1 MNQVAIR
8 EDDKKLVSILQS
20 SLFPNSKSQSVAMV
34 LDYCRAAGLDPMQK
48 PVHIVPMWD
57 SLSGEM
63 KDVIM
68 PGIGLYRVQAARAGC
83 CGISEPEFGPDV
95 TEEFPEEQGKKGKLP
110 ALTLTYP
117 SWCKVTVKRM
127 VNGVL
132 SEFTAIERWKENY
145 ATASKFSQQPNAMWQ
160 KRPYAQLAKCAEA
173 QALRKG
179 FPEIG
184 SQPTAEEM
192 EGKVIDMGTVHGLGS
207 ISATDGAIGRVES
220 QDRKLEI
227 TELSKVIQQLF
238 DDGNEWGAFEE
249 YVSFRDGADA
259 DEQTAMWKLLDAP
272 CRKSIKTQ
280 GEKEKQ
286 SEIITANSASV

>member
-1 MNQVAIR
+1 MNQVAIKD
-8 EDDKKLVSILQS
+8 DDKNLVKILQS
-20 SLFPNSKSQSVAMV
+20 SLYPNSKSQSVAMV
-34 LDYCRAAGLDPMQK
+34 LDYCRATGLDPMQK

-95 TEEFPEEQGKKGKLP
+95 TEEFAEEQGKKGKLP
-110 ALTLTYP
+110 AITLTYP
-117 SWCKVTVKRM
+117 AWCKVTVKRM
-127 VNGVL
+127 VNGVM
-132 SEFTAIERWKENY
+132 SEFTAVERWKENY

-192 EGKVIDMGTVHGLGS
+192 EGKIIDMGMVQGMGS
-207 ISATDGAIGRVES
+207 ISATDGAIGRVENP
-220 QDRKLEI
+220 DRKIEI
-227 TELSKVIQQLF
+227 NEIGKVIQQLF
-238 DDGNEWGAFEE
+238 DDGNEYGAFEE
-249 YVSFRDGADA
+249 YVSFRDTADA
-259 DEQTAMWKLLDAP
+259 DEQAALWKLLDSK
-272 CRKSIKTQ
+272 CRSSIKSQ
-280 GEKEKQ
+280 GKAANET
-286 SEIITANSASV
+286 ITTDSASV

>member
-1 MNQVAIR
+1 MNQVTIK
-8 EDDKKLVSILQS
+8 DDDQNLVKILQS
-20 SLFPNSKSQSVAMV
+20 SLYPNSKSQSVAMV
-34 LDYCRAAGLDPMQK
+34 LDYCRATGLDPMQK

-95 TEEFPEEQGKKGKLP
+95 TEEFAQETGKNNKVMP
-110 ALTLTYP
+110 AFTLTYP
-117 SWCKVTVKRM
+117 AWCKVTVKRM

-132 SEFTAIERWKENY
+132 SEFTAVERWKENY
-145 ATASKFSQQPNAMWQ
+145 ATAGKFSQQPNAMWQ

-192 EGKVIDMGTVHGLGS
+192 EGKIIDMGMVQGMGS
-207 ISATDGAIGRVES
+207 ISATDGAIGRVENP
-220 QDRKLEI
+220 DRKIEI
-227 TELSKVIQQLF
+227 NEIGKVIQQLF
-238 DDGNEWGAFEE
+238 DDGNEYGAFEE
-249 YVSFRDGADA
+249 YVSFRDTADA
-259 DEQTAMWKLLDAP
+259 DEQAALWKLLDSK
-272 CRKSIKTQ
+272 CRSSIKAQ
-280 GEKEKQ
+280 GKA
-286 SEIITANSASV
+286 ANETVATD

>member
-1 MNQVAIR
+1 MNQVAIK
-8 EDDKKLVSILQS
+8 EDDKNLVKILQS
-20 SLFPNSKSQSVAMV
+20 SLYPNSKSNSVAMV
-34 LDYCRAAGLDPMQK
+34 LDYCRATGLDPMQK

-95 TEEFPEEQGKKGKLP
+95 IEEFAEEHGRNNKVLP
-110 ALTLTYP
+110 AIKLTYP
-117 SWCKVTVKRM
+117 AWCKVTVKRM
-127 VNGVL
+127 VNGVM

-145 ATASKFSQQPNAMWQ
+145 ATAGKNSHQPNAMWQ

-192 EGKVIDMGTVHGLGS
+192 EGKIIDMGMVQGMGS
-207 ISATDGAIGRVES
+207 ISATDGAIGRVENP
-220 QDRKLEI
+220 DRKIEI
-227 TELSKVIQQLF
+227 NEIGKVIQQLF
-238 DDGNEWGAFEE
+238 DDGNEYGAFEE
-249 YVSFRDGADA
+249 YVSFRDTADA
-259 DEQTAMWKLLDAP
+259 DEQAALWKLLDSK
-272 CRKSIKTQ
+272 CRSSIKSQ
-280 GEKEKQ
+280 GKA
-286 SEIITANSASV
+286 ANETIAADSASV